1 MKANALL
8 VAVVLAAL
16 IPVGAIRAQEYH
28 SLDPSPL
35 MREKG
40 SVMRKRRAAKALNR
54 QYEEKF
60 SLAQTADPNG
70 WFQVD
75 LKPFC
80 NMNLYS
86 KDGVVAPVV
95 FHAMKLG
102 RNEFYGVP
110 LDILDPAASTN
121 KTGLALPSQRYLTEA
136 LPEAVEVAVGRKA
149 KVLYF
154 LYATYY
160 TLPGGKQFFKINY
173 ADGSSHTI
181 PFVGT
186 RQSGD
191 WYHASTRLY
200 TDQVHYVV
208 IPASKRSTLRF
219 FNMHLMQWEN
229 PKPEKAIKSVTLKS
243 DKRAEMAIFVA
254 AITGHSGKGIK

>member
-1 MKANALL
+1 MKRDVTLATLL
-8 VAVVLAAL
+8 LSGL
-16 IPVGAIRAQEYH
+16 ILGAPARGQEYR

-35 MREKG
+35 MPGRSAEVRLKH
-40 SVMRKRRAAKALNR
+40 AAKALNR
-54 QYEEKF
+54 QYDEKF
-60 SLAQTADPNG
+60 SLAQTADPGG

-86 KDGVVAPVV
+86 KEGVTAPVQ
-95 FHAMKLG
+95 FHAIELG

-110 LDILDPAASTN
+110 VDIIAPDQNDN
-121 KTGLALPSQRYLTEA
+121 KTALALPSQRYLTET
-136 LPEAVEVAVGRKA
+136 LPETVEVAVGRKA

-160 TLPGGKQFFKINY
+160 TLPGGKQYFRINY
-173 ADGSSHTI
+173 TDGEAHKI

-208 IPASKRSTLRF
+208 VPASKGSKLRF
-219 FNMHLMQWEN
+219 YNMHLMQWEN
-229 PKPEKAIKSVTLKS
+229 PNPEKDLKSVTFKS